1 MASIAISDFLSLSVE
16 NHLLTRDVYHQ
27 HTPVNQQ
34 HSKSLPTINGM
45 TSSIMDTLGNIATL
59 SELANVMLDF
69 SNPTV
74 R

>member
-1 MASIAISDFLSLSVE
+1 
-16 NHLLTRDVYHQ
+16 
-27 HTPVNQQ
+27 
-34 HSKSLPTINGM
+34 M